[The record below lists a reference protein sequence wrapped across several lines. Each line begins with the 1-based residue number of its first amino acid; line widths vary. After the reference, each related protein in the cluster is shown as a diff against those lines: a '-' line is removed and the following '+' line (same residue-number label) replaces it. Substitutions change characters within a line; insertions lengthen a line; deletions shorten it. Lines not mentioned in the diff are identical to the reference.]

1 MSDAGMSLAA
11 SEQRAP
17 ETVSV
22 FGSCVT
28 RDNFNSRFNPGYKQ
42 YFEVRLSAN
51 QTSVIALMSPPI
63 EDEFAPLREMS
74 DYDKWNIGS
83 DLTREFLPKVAEL
96 RPDYLILDFFG
107 DVHLGVARLADG
119 RYLTDNRWKT
129 HHTDFYA
136 RHRDA
141 GDLTILNHKTDPD
154 GYFALWAEALDGFAD
169 YLARAC
175 PDTRVIVH
183 RGYNT
188 GRVLVPGKARPIPLR
203 KHTKA
208 RPLDVP
214 ALNAYWDRLDDHAI
228 STYVWDSIDL
238 RDLEAP
244 SYAEHPWGAFY
255 VHYTP
260 DYYHRFLAE
269 MHKFSLQNRLDPATW
284 AEVEL
289 IEAAS
294 REPAERRLSVETAAV
309 ADQRERLQR
318 NRARVEELESLGL
331 LGALRF
337 AFGQQKRAR
346 RAAGKS

>member
-1 MSDAGMSLAA
+1 MSHAA
-11 SEQRAP
+11 SEERRPA
-17 ETVSV
+17 TVAV

-42 YFEVRLSAN
+42 YFEVSLSAN

-63 EDEFAPLREMS
+63 AQEFTPTREMS
-74 DYDKWNIGS
+74 EYDRWNIAS
-83 DLTREFLPKVAEL
+83 DLSREFLPKVTAL
-96 RPDYLILDFFG
+96 QPDYLILDFFG
-107 DVHLGVARLADG
+107 DVHFGVARLPDG

-141 GDLTILNHKTDPD
+141 DDLTIFTHRSDPD
-154 GYFALWAEALDGFAD
+154 GYFTLWAEAMDR
-169 YLARAC
+169 LAQYVTLSC
-175 PDTRVIVH
+175 PGTRVIVH

-188 GRVLVPGKARPIPLR
+188 GHVLVPGKPRPIPLR
-203 KHTKA
+203 KHRKA
-208 RPLDVP
+208 APLDV
-214 ALNAYWDRLDDHAI
+214 AATNAYWSRLDDYAI
-228 STYVWDSIDL
+228 DTYGWDSIDL
-238 RDLEAP
+238 RGLEAP

-269 MHKFSLQNRLDPATW
+269 LHKISLRHRLDPLTW

-294 REPAERRLSVETAAV
+294 REPVERRLSVETAV
-309 ADQRERLQR
+309 VTDQHERLR
-318 NRARVEELESLGL
+318 RKRARVRQLESLGL
-331 LGALRF
+331 VGGVRF
-337 AFGQQKRAR
+337 AVGQRLRAR
-346 RAAGKS
+346 RAAVQK

>member
-1 MSDAGMSLAA
+1 
-11 SEQRAP
+11 
-17 ETVSV
+17 VSV

-42 YFEVRLSAN
+42 YFDVALSAN

-63 EDEFAPLREMS
+63 EEEFTPTREMS
-74 DYDKWNIGS
+74 DYDRWNIGS

-96 RPDYLILDFFG
+96 QPDYLILDFFG
-107 DVHLGVARLADG
+107 DVHFGVARLPDG

-141 GDLTILNHKTDPD
+141 GDLTVIKHTTDPD
-154 GYFALWAEALDGFAD
+154 GYFALWTTALDEFAEFI
-169 YLARAC
+169 ARTC

-188 GRVLVPGKARPIPLR
+188 GHVLVPGKARPIPLR
-203 KHTKA
+203 RHVKA
-208 RPLDVP
+208 APLDVP
-214 ALNAYWDRLDDHAI
+214 SANAYWTRLDDYAI
-228 STYVWDSIDL
+228 TTYEWDSIDL

-244 SYAEHPWGAFY
+244 TYAEHPWGAFY

-269 MHKFSLQNRLDPATW
+269 LHKISLRHRLDPATW

-294 REPAERRLSVETAAV
+294 REPAERRLSVEAAAV
-309 ADQRERLQR
+309 ADQDKRLKR
-318 NRARVEELESLGL
+318 NRARVKELESLGL
-331 LGALRF
+331 FGGLRF
-337 AFGQQKRAR
+337 AVGQRLRAL
-346 RAAGKS
+346 RAATKQGS

>member
-1 MSDAGMSLAA
+1 MSHAA
-11 SEQRAP
+11 SEERAP

-28 RDNFNSRFNPGYKQ
+28 RDNFNSTFNPGYKR
-42 YFEVRLSAN
+42 YFEVKLSAN

-63 EDEFAPLREMS
+63 EEEFTPTREMT
-74 DYDKWNIGS
+74 DYDRWNVSS
-83 DLTREFLPKVAEL
+83 DLTREFLPLVTEL
-96 RPDYLILDFFG
+96 QPEYVILDFFG
-107 DVHLGVARLADG
+107 DVHMGVARLPDG

-141 GDLTILNHKTDPD
+141 GDLTLIKHTDDPD
-154 GYFALWAEALDGFAD
+154 AYFALWTEALDRFAEF
-169 YLARAC
+169 LATNC
-175 PDTRVIVH
+175 PTTRVIVH

-188 GRVLVPGKARPIPLR
+188 GHVLVPGRPRPIPLH
-203 KHTKA
+203 KHSKA
-208 RPLDVP
+208 PTLDVP
-214 ALNAYWDRLDDHAI
+214 GLNAFWGRLDDYAI
-228 STYVWDSIDL
+228 DAHKWDSIDL
-238 RDLEAP
+238 RELEAP

-269 MHKFSLQNRLDPATW
+269 LHKISLRHRLDPATW

-294 REPAERRLSVETAAV
+294 REPLERLLSVETAAV
-309 ADQRERLQR
+309 AAQRERLQR
-318 NRARVEELESLGL
+318 NRARVKELESLGL
-331 LGALRF
+331 LGGLRF
-337 AFGQQKRAR
+337 AVGQRVRAR
-346 RAAGKS
+346 RAAAGKR